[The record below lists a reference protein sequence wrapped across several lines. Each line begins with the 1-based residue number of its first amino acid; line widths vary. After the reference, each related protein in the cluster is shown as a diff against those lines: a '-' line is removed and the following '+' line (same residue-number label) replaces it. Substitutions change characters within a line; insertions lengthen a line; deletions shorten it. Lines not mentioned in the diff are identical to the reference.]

1 MKKRM
6 VLGIYGNIIIK
17 NAVPW
22 YFTSILCNKPII
34 VPWSFTFHE
43 LQNGGVVLC
52 KGGTLVREI
61 RLVNNAILIIKSL
74 FAIYFTDCYF

>member
-52 KGGTLVREI
+52 KGGTLVQEI
-61 RLVNNAILIIKSL
+61 LKKGLTKLHNPKKEHN
-74 FAIYFTDCYF
+74 T